1 MWTTETRACDDR
13 CGLRYTTETRAC
25 DDRCGLRYTSDS
37 GHEEW
42 AFIGRDHVDDPSGA
56 ARAIIKSR
64 FS

>member
-1 MWTTETRACDDR
+1 MWTTETRACDDRCDLDMTETRACDDR
-13 CGLRYTTETRAC
+13 CGLRYTER
-25 DDRCGLRYTSDS
+25 L

-56 ARAIIKSR
+56 ARAIIMLR